1 MHLKKIFTICAVLL
15 TAVTHAQ
22 QNISLYMSRNLQ
34 ATYDKGTRTTSGE
47 PGKNYWQN
55 SANYTITVD
64 FDPVTRLVSGNE
76 DILYTNNSP
85 DTLKQVWFKL
95 YPNLYKKGNIRES
108 QIQPAIGCGA
118 AGPSSAINWP
128 ACSVAIPYCIWAGA
142 MPAASADATDMLWEY
157 VKISVPGL
165 PALGAAFTRVMP
177 T

>member
-108 QIQPAIGCGA
+108 QIQPQDISDGVHI
-118 AGPSSAINWP
+118 SSL
-128 ACSVAIPYCIWAGA
+128 SVNDNKIDSNRIRPDGTNLTIPVNPI
-142 MPAASADATDMLWEY
+142 L
-157 VKISVPGL
+157 PGK
-165 PALGAAFTRVMP
+165 
-177 T
+177 